1 MYGSA
6 RKSYI
11 RRLDPIHNQGL
22 RLCSGAFRTSPTYSL
37 HVETNEPSLYHRRTK
52 LSLQYTVKLM
62 ANDRNP
68 AYSVVLDPPYRD
80 LYDAKENSIKPLGLR
95 IEEHLDSVGFQPHNI
110 ATITVSRI
118 PPWKFSLPIVNFEL
132 SVHKKSMTNPVE
144 FRTCFAELLESYTDF
159 THIYTDGSKDAN
171 KTALAVW

>member
-1 MYGSA
+1 MDTWLLLHTCLTCCRTVLLRLYKAFIRSKLDYGCIVYGSA

-37 HVETNEPSLYHRRTK
+37 HVETNEPSLSLRRTK

-68 AYSVVLDPPYRD
+68 TYSVVLDPPYRD
-80 LYDAKENSIKPLGLR
+80 LYDAKENSIKPSGLR
-95 IEEHLDSVGFQPHNI
+95 IKEHLDSVGFQ
-110 ATITVSRI
+110 S
-118 PPWKFSLPIVNFEL
+118 
-132 SVHKKSMTNPVE
+132 TN
-144 FRTCFAELLESYTDF
+144 SYHYCVTSS
-159 THIYTDGSKDAN
+159 TME
-171 KTALAVW
+171 V